1 MIIGTRNSLGN
12 TVCVWIHM
20 FRFDI
25 DEINYHHSLERL
37 ISTKAGRYIR
47 VEVYSPRISIVYMVI
62 PVSGGLLPEAVGSP
76 KLHATVE
83 LSLIFPS
90 PKPPCCLA
98 PTQ

>member
-20 FRFDI
+20 FRSDI
-25 DEINYHHSLERL
+25 DEINYHSLECL
-37 ISTKAGRYIR
+37 ISTKADRYIR
-47 VEVYSPRISIVYMVI
+47 VEVYSPRISIVYMVT
-62 PVSGGLLPEAVGSP
+62 PVSGGLLLEAVDSP

-90 PKPPCCLA
+90 PSPPCCLV